1 MTTVR
6 EDKKILRELDFF
18 LQNDSNVYFNFK
30 RNITAAYQMA
40 LTSEAER
47 DFLKGNTKDY
57 FCYAPFTQNAR
68 AFTDYCRLENILG
81 EPYYYIRKDGRLS
94 SVFCVNGA
102 GVITQKK
109 HYFNLDEMADVYHS
123 FESKLQRC
131 KPMEQI
137 GQTKTNVPI
146 FAIAKGAVA
155 V

>member
-6 EDKKILRELDFF
+6 EDNKILQELDFF

-30 RNITAAYQMA
+30 RNVTATYQMA
-40 LTSEAER
+40 LTSEAEH
-47 DFLKGNTKDY
+47 DFLKGNIKDY
-57 FCYAPFTQNAR
+57 FCFKPFAQNAR
-68 AFTDYCRLENILG
+68 AFIDYCRLENILG
-81 EPYYYIRKDGRLS
+81 EPYYFIRKDGRLS
-94 SVFCVNGA
+94 SVFCVNGT
-102 GVITQKK
+102 GIITQKK
-109 HYFNLDEMADVYHS
+109 HYFNLDEMADVYYS

-137 GQTKTNVPI
+137 GQTKANAPI